1 MKVERWEQ
9 VRDLLFS
16 SRYLLISLF
25 QDWVQDKIRSK
36 FALQGICWQESFIPK
51 VVWQVG
57 DSSSNIIESLHAD
70 ANTEGTSC
78 TLVGGVKK
86 GQFFDKMKL
95 QSLKV

>member
-1 MKVERWEQ
+1 VAKLER
-9 VRDLLFS
+9 VCDLLLS
-16 SRYLLISLF
+16 TRHLLILLF

-70 ANTEGTSC
+70 VNTEGTTC

-95 QSLKV
+95 QSLSV